1 MSNRKSELGK
11 LYDTVQQEV
20 DENGWVKELVD
31 SILDEVQ
38 YMIEVEQYK
47 LPLPCLSTKNT
58 VRLISK
64 RDIDRVLKALEAKG
78 VIAEFVTLVSYG
90 YFKVTEL
97 LWTIYKL

>member
-1 MSNRKSELGK
+1 MSNRKSDLGK

-20 DENGWVKELVD
+20 DENAWVKELVY

-47 LPLPCLSTKNT
+47 LPLPCLSPKNT
-58 VRLISK
+58 VKLTSES
-64 RDIDRVLKALEAKG
+64 DIDKVLKALKAKG
-78 VIAEFVTLVSYG
+78 VIAEFVILTGCG

-97 LWTIYKL
+97 L

>member
-1 MSNRKSELGK
+1 MSNRKSYLGK

-20 DENGWVKELVD
+20 DENAWVKELVY

-47 LPLPCLSTKNT
+47 LPLPCLSPRNT
-58 VRLISK
+58 VKSVSES
-64 RDIDRVLKALEAKG
+64 DIDKVLKALKAKG
-78 VIAEFVTLVSYG
+78 VVAEFVVLIDFG

-97 LWTIYKL
+97 L